1 MSEIQEKAKD
11 SFFDIEGYNLMFA
24 DFGKAKPQKKKK
36 KKIIPQK
43 EEKMQISPIKTPISN
58 NINQINKSEN
68 KIDINKTNSSL
79 LNKRKSK

>member
-11 SFFDIEGYNLMFA
+11 SFFDLEGYNLMFA

-43 EEKMQISPIKTPISN
+43 EEKMQISTIKTPISN
-58 NINQINKSEN
+58 TLSNI
-68 KIDINKTNSSL
+68 SL
-79 LNKRKSK
+79 L